1 METAESYSKKGYEQL
16 SVTVDLVIFTVID
29 NELKVLL
36 IKRGQEPF
44 IDFWAL
50 PGGFV
55 RINESLEEAALRE
68 LKEETGIQKVYLEQL
83 YTFGNPK
90 RDPRGRV
97 VTISYFAL
105 VDSTKIKPVV
115 TGEEQI
121 KDVMWFSINKLPK
134 LGFDHEDIV
143 KYALKRLCYKLEY
156 TAIGF
161 GLLPEFFTLTDI
173 QELYEIILN
182 EKLDKR
188 NFRKKILSMN
198 LLETTKKYRK
208 GQHRPALLY
217 KFKKIK
223 PTHTFKK
230 IRFES

>member
-97 VTISYFAL
+97 VSVSYMAL
-105 VDSTKIKPVV
+105 MPENAQSESKSHVETKWVQTNSLPGLAYDHNKIVDYAINRLRAKIGYTNIAQYLLPDRFTLSELQSVYEIV
-115 TGEEQI
+115 TGKE
-121 KDVMWFSINKLPK
+121 
-134 LGFDHEDIV
+134 
-143 KYALKRLCYKLEY
+143 
-156 TAIGF
+156 
-161 GLLPEFFTLTDI
+161 
-173 QELYEIILN
+173 
-182 EKLDKR
+182 LDKR
-188 NFRKKILSMN
+188 NFRKKILASGMVRN
-198 LLETTKKYRK
+198 IKLKKK
-208 GQHRPALLY
+208 EGVMRPAALY
-217 KFKKIK
+217 TFSSKEIK
-223 PTHTFKK
+223 TTDL
-230 IRFES
+230 I

>member
-1 METAESYSKKGYEQL
+1 METAEGYSKKGYEQL

-121 KDVMWFSINKLPK
+121 KDVMWFS
-134 LGFDHEDIV
+134 
-143 KYALKRLCYKLEY
+143 
-156 TAIGF
+156 
-161 GLLPEFFTLTDI
+161 
-173 QELYEIILN
+173 
-182 EKLDKR
+182 
-188 NFRKKILSMN
+188 
-198 LLETTKKYRK
+198 
-208 GQHRPALLY
+208 
-217 KFKKIK
+217 
-223 PTHTFKK
+223 
-230 IRFES
+230 